1 MKHKKY
7 RKGRLIGLMLSL
19 LLGLSAC
26 GSTGQT
32 QTAQPVEG
40 LDALGRITVVSR
52 EEGSGTRSSFAML
65 ANFES
70 SEGARSDL
78 TTEDAEIANSAEE
91 VLSAVAGN
99 DAAIGYLSAGQLD
112 DSVKA
117 LTING
122 IDMERAG
129 YPLGRS
135 FYLAYSGQLSE
146 LEQDF
151 LTYVHGA
158 GQKIVGESY
167 GTVAKSGSFL
177 SNKAEGVLTLQGST
191 SVAPLMEALA
201 EDYES
206 RNPNA
211 SITVTATDSTDGLNA
226 AMQGK
231 CNFGMSSRELKDY
244 EQELL
249 DYEAIAQDKIAVVV
263 NCDNPLTDLTLEQL
277 KAIYTGE
284 LPYWADLYA
293 E

>member
-1 MKHKKY
+1 MKYRKH
-7 RKGRLIGLMLSL
+7 RKGRLIGLTLSL

-26 GSTGQT
+26 GSAGQT
-32 QTAQPVEG
+32 QAAQPVEG
-40 LDALGRITVVSR
+40 LEELGKITVVSR
-52 EEGSGTRSSFAML
+52 EEGSGTRSSFAAL
-65 ANFES
+65 AGFES
-70 SEGARSDL
+70 GDGDSSDL
-78 TTEDAEIANSAEE
+78 TTEGAEITNSAEE
-91 VLSAVAGN
+91 VLAAVAG
-99 DAAIGYLSAGQLD
+99 DAAAIGYLSAGQLD
-112 DSVKA
+112 SSVKT
-117 LTING
+117 LNING
-122 IDMERAG
+122 IDMESAG

-135 FYLAYSGQLSE
+135 FYLAYSGQLSD

-158 GQKIVGESY
+158 GQEIVGENY

-177 SNKAEGVLTLQGST
+177 SNKAEGTLTLQGST
-191 SVAPLMEALA
+191 SVAPLMEELA
-201 EDYES
+201 ADYES

-211 SITVTATDSTDGLNA
+211 SVTVTATDSTDGLNA

-263 NCDNPLTDLTLEQL
+263 HPDNPLSDLTLEQL

-284 LPYWADLYA
+284 KTDWADLYD